1 MNWAGAMDRGNLL
14 RYIEDT
20 RIESINNHAER
31 ALRPTVIARKV
42 SHCSKNDG
50 GAHVLAD
57 FASVVRTLPKNCI
70 DSFVEGLYH
79 LFGTPNA
86 QPVSS

>member
-1 MNWAGAMDRGNLL
+1 LRNELGWRHGPWQLAALHRG
-14 RYIEDT
+14 
-20 RIESINNHAER
+20 HAER

-50 GAHVLAD
+50 GAHVLAA
-57 FASVVRTLPKNCI
+57 FASVVRNLAKNCI

-79 LFGTPNA
+79 LFSTPNA